1 MSGSLT
7 IEPVAGKQGLYEF
20 ITFPFALYRGDP
32 CWVPSLIEERR
43 DFLDPRK
50 NPFFEH
56 ARHQLFLARRG
67 GELVGTIGAAVD
79 ERYNAIHGE
88 RVGAFGFFEAI
99 DNHEVA
105 AALLGAA
112 EEWARGQGMAV
123 LRGPLS
129 FSTNHEAGLLIDGF
143 DEPPMVMMTYN
154 RPYYRPLIE
163 GRGYAK
169 AIDLYAYV
177 GDLDERWINAPPKVF
192 RAAEKAARRDGIRVR
207 KADVRRFHQEVQLV
221 KEVINRTWEQQWGG
235 VPLTEREAD
244 HLAGSLKPVID
255 PDLIFIAEAAG
266 GAPIGISLTLPDL
279 HQALQWSGGG
289 RMFPLGLLK
298 FLWHKRNVNQ
308 IRMIGIG
315 VVEGYRGR
323 GIDALFYVE
332 TARAAR
338 AKGYKR
344 IEGSWI
350 LETNTMMNRIIE
362 RLGGRRYKTYR
373 VYEKPLGSG

>member
-20 ITFPFALYRGDP
+20 ITFPFVLYRGDP
-32 CWVPSLIEERR
+32 CWVPPLIEERR

-67 GELVGTIGAAVD
+67 GELVGTVGVAID
-79 ERYNAIHGE
+79 EHYNAVHDE
-88 RVGAFGFFEAI
+88 HVGAFGFFEAI
-99 DNHEVA
+99 DDQEVA

-112 EEWARGQGMAV
+112 AEWARGQGMTV
-123 LRGPLS
+123 LRGPLN

-143 DEPPMVMMTYN
+143 NEPPMVMMTYN
-154 RPYYRPLIE
+154 RHYYQRLIE
-163 GRGYAK
+163 GCGYAK

-177 GDLDERWINAPPKVF
+177 GDLDERWTNAPPKVF
-192 RAAEKAARRDGIRVR
+192 RAAEKAAQRDGIRVR
-207 KADVRRFHQEVQLV
+207 KADIRRFHEEVQLV

-235 VPLTEREAD
+235 VPLTEHEAD
-244 HLAGSLKPVID
+244 HLAKSLKPVID
-255 PDLIFIAEAAG
+255 PDLIFIAEAADG
-266 GAPIGISLTLPDL
+266 TPIGISLTLPDL

-289 RMFPLGLLK
+289 RMFPFGLLK
-298 FLWHKRNVNQ
+298 FLWHKRRVNQ

-373 VYEKPLGSG
+373 VYERQLT